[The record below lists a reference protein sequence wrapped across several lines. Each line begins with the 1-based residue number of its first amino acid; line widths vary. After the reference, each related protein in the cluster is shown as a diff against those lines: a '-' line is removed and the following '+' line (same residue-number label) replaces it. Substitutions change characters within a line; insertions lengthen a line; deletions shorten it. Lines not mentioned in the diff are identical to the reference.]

1 MWNLSADAPTGQAER
16 TLSGHSHWVN
26 AVAITPDGQRAVSAS
41 SDKTL
46 KVWNLQTG
54 ELLASMTLDGS
65 VWCVAVA
72 GDGATIVAGDA
83 AGSVYC
89 FTLVN
94 LPAP

>member
-1 MWNLSADAPTGQAER
+1 MPTGQAER
-16 TLSGHSHWVN
+16 TLSGHSGGVS

-41 SDKTL
+41 SDQTL